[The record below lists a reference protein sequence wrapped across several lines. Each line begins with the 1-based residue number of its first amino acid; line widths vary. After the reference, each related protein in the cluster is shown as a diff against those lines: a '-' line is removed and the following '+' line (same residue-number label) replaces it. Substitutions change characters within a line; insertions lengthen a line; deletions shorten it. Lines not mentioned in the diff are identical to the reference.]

1 MSGSLD
7 GIKVLDV
14 SHFISGPTC
23 GSILAKRGA
32 EVIKAEP
39 PLGDTMRLLTQAIDP
54 EMEQM
59 FCQLNVDKKGIT
71 LNLKEDKGA
80 EILKKLALESDVLI
94 ENLRPG
100 AMEKYGLG
108 YEDLKE
114 ENPELVYVSIS
125 GFGRTGPKQG
135 SPAFDLIAQSTGG
148 TLPLMGMIG
157 NKPKM
162 FIADL
167 SSGVY
172 AAMGAIEALYQREKT
187 GEGQLV
193 DISMQDVVF
202 SLNLGA
208 IVESVVS
215 KDKLD
220 EMGMSFTEYPP
231 GLILPLYGVHPTKD
245 GEVSICAITEGQ
257 AERLFEAMGK
267 EDEFENYSH
276 FMDRFEKDKELI
288 DIVDDWT
295 SDLKR
300 EEVVEKLQEANV
312 PCGPVLEPREV
323 SDDEQLKSRDML
335 VEVDF
340 KGMETLVPGVITK
353 LSDSG
358 GEVESGAPELG
369 EHTEEVLSSLGY
381 SEEEIEEFKEE
392 DIC

>member
-1 MSGSLD
+1 MTGTLED
-7 GIKVLDV
+7 IRVLDV

-54 EMEQM
+54 EIEQM
-59 FCQLNVDKKGIT
+59 FCQLNVNKKGIT
-71 LNLKEDKGA
+71 LNLKKEKGA
-80 EILKKLALESDVLI
+80 QILKELALESDVLI

-100 AMEKYGLG
+100 AMKKYGLG
-108 YEDLKE
+108 YEELKK
-114 ENPELVYVSIS
+114 ENPGLVYVSIS
-125 GFGRTGPKQG
+125 GFGKTGPKKG
-135 SPAFDLIAQSTGG
+135 SPAFDLIAQATGG
-148 TLPLMGMIG
+148 SLTLMDMIG

-172 AAMGAIEALYQREKT
+172 AAMGAIEALYHREKT

-193 DISMQDVVF
+193 DISMEDVIF

-208 IVESVVS
+208 IVESVIS
-215 KDKLD
+215 KEKLE
-220 EMGMSFTEYPP
+220 EMGMSFNQYPP

-245 GEVSICAITEGQ
+245 GKVAICAITEGQ

-267 EDEFENYSH
+267 EDEFDEYSH

-295 SDLKR
+295 SNFERD
-300 EEVVEKLQEANV
+300 EIVEKLQEANV
-312 PCGPVLEPREV
+312 PCGPVLQPGEV
-323 SDDEQLKSRDML
+323 SEDEQLKSRDML
-335 VEVDF
+335 VDVDY
-340 KGMETLVPGVITK
+340 KGMDTLVPGAVTK
-353 LSDSG
+353 LSESS
-358 GEVESGAPELG
+358 GEVKSGAPELG
-369 EHTEEVLSSLGY
+369 EHTEEILSSIGY
-381 SEEEIEEFKEE
+381 SEKEIKEFKEE

>member
-1 MSGSLD
+1 MTGTLED
-7 GIKVLDV
+7 IKVLDV

-23 GSILAKRGA
+23 GSILGKKGA

-59 FCQLNVDKKGIT
+59 FCQLNVNKKGIT
-71 LNLKEDKGA
+71 LNLKKDKGA
-80 EILKKLALESDVLI
+80 EILKELALESDVLI

-108 YEDLKE
+108 YEELKE

-125 GFGRTGPKQG
+125 GFGKTGPNKG

-172 AAMGAIEALYQREKT
+172 AAMGAIEALYSREKT

-202 SLNLGA
+202 SLNIGA
-208 IVESVVS
+208 IVESVITQE
-215 KDKLD
+215 KLN

-231 GLILPLYGVHPTKD
+231 GLILPLYGIHPAKD
-245 GEVSICAITEGQ
+245 GKVTICALTEGQ
-257 AERLFEAMGK
+257 AERLFEVMDKK
-267 EDEFENYSH
+267 EKFENYSN

-288 DIVDDWT
+288 KIVDDWT

-300 EEVVEKLQEANV
+300 DEIVEKLREANV
-312 PCGPVLEPREV
+312 PCGPVYQPREV
-323 SDDEQLKSRDML
+323 SKDEQLRSRDML
-335 VEVDF
+335 VDVDY
-340 KGMETLVPGVITK
+340 KGMDTLVPGIVTK
-353 LSDSG
+353 LSDSL
-358 GEVESGAPELG
+358 GEVKTGAPELG
-369 EHTEEVLSSLGY
+369 EHTSEILSSLGY
-381 SEEEIEEFKEE
+381 SEEEIKKFKEE